1 MGSHPKKLVIWHEFD
16 GPGDTSI
23 ELLEHLCRE
32 YSLQND
38 IQVVP
43 EVMNISELVTRLNAV
58 GEGGEAP
65 QMALV
70 PADMA
75 GFGEKAKYSRVP
87 DDLLSLAASHG
98 SVFLQSMR
106 SEGTAYG
113 LPVLTGNHLVLYYNR
128 EIYPEPPASWEE
140 IEDLGGGLKEK
151 GIVPVAADLR
161 EPYWFIPFL
170 TAFGGWP
177 MREGTPCLPKS
188 EMKRALHDVRTRMDR
203 GLLISMNGSIE
214 LIEGFIAGE
223 VGAII
228 CGEWIYNHLDRHMKN
243 KLGVARLPSIQSR
256 PSISMSSAIGLVF
269 PGYSLESELRED
281 IMSFAAFMLNEES
294 QMKWGTEVQRIPV
307 HSEARGRLKDLTD
320 VNRRSLTAL
329 LEESRP
335 MPIEPAMAS
344 VWEAIRAGLL
354 ILAEEGE
361 ESAWSAMDQ
370 HFKQSAGVL

>member
-23 ELLEHLCRE
+23 ELLERLCRE
-32 YSLQND
+32 YSRQND
-38 IQVVP
+38 IQVIP
-43 EVMNISELVTRLNAV
+43 EVMNISELVTRLNTVA
-58 GEGGEAP
+58 EGGEAP

-75 GFGEKAKYSRVP
+75 GFGEKAKYSEVP
-87 DDLLSLAASHG
+87 DELLSLVAPHG
-98 SVFLQSMR
+98 FDFLQSMR
-106 SEGTAYG
+106 SEGIAYG

-128 EIYPEPPASWEE
+128 EIYPEPPGSWEE
-140 IEDLGGGLKEK
+140 IEDSGDGLKKK
-151 GIVPVAADLR
+151 GIIPVAADLR

-177 MREGTPCLPKS
+177 MSEGAPSLPKS
-188 EMKRALHDVRTRMDR
+188 EMKRALHYVRTRMDR
-203 GLLISMNGSIE
+203 GLLASMNGSTE
-214 LIEGFIAGE
+214 LLEGFIAGE

-243 KLGVARLPSIQSR
+243 KLGVARLPSIQGC

-269 PGYSLESELRED
+269 PGYSLESELQEE
-281 IMSFAAFMLNEES
+281 IVSFATFMLSAES

-307 HSEARGRLKDLTD
+307 HSKAREKLKDLTD
-320 VNRRSLTAL
+320 GNRRSLTTL
-329 LEESRP
+329 LEESRS

-344 VWEAIRAGLL
+344 VWEAVRAGLQ
-354 ILAEEGE
+354 ILPEEGE

-370 HFKQSAGVL
+370 QFKQSAGVL

>member
-23 ELLEHLCRE
+23 ELLERLCHE
-32 YSLQND
+32 YSRQND
-38 IQVVP
+38 IQVIP
-43 EVMNISELVTRLNAV
+43 EVMNISELVIRLNAV

-75 GFGEKAKYSRVP
+75 GFGQKAKYSRVP
-87 DDLLSLAASHG
+87 DELLSLVAPHG
-98 SVFLQSMR
+98 SGFLESMR
-106 SEGTAYG
+106 SEGIPYG

-128 EIYPEPPASWEE
+128 EIYPKPPASWEE
-140 IEDLGGGLKEK
+140 IEDLGDGLLEK
-151 GIVPVAADLR
+151 GIIPVAADLR
-161 EPYWFIPFL
+161 EPYWFMPFL

-177 MREGTPCLPKS
+177 MAEGTPCLPQS
-188 EMKRALHDVRTRMDR
+188 EMMRALQYVRTRMNS
-203 GLLISMNGSIE
+203 GLLASLNGSIE
-214 LIEGFIAGE
+214 LLEGFIAGE

-228 CGEWIYNHLDRHMKN
+228 CGEWIYNHLDRHMTS
-243 KLGVARLPSIQSR
+243 KLGVARLPSIQGR

-269 PGYSLESELRED
+269 PGYSLESELREE
-281 IMSFAAFMLNEES
+281 IVSFASFMLSAES

-307 HSEARGRLKDLTD
+307 HSEARGRLKDLAGA
-320 VNRRSLTAL
+320 NRGSLTTL
-329 LEESRP
+329 LEESRS

-354 ILAEEGE
+354 VLEKEGE
-361 ESAWSAMDQ
+361 ASAWSAMDQ

>member
-23 ELLEHLCRE
+23 ELLERLCLE
-32 YSLQND
+32 YSRQND
-38 IQVVP
+38 IQVIP
-43 EVMNISELVTRLNAV
+43 EVMNISELVTRLNQV

-87 DDLLSLAASHG
+87 DGLLSLVAPHG
-98 SVFLQSMR
+98 SGFLQSMR
-106 SEGTAYG
+106 SEGIAYG

-128 EIYPEPPASWEE
+128 EIYPEPPVSWEE
-140 IEDLGGGLKEK
+140 IEDLGDGLKEK
-151 GIVPVAADLR
+151 GIIPVAADLR

-177 MREGTPCLPKS
+177 MLEGTPYLPKS
-188 EMKRALHDVRTRMDR
+188 EMKQSLQYVRIRMDR
-203 GLLISMNGSIE
+203 GLLASMNGSTE
-214 LIEGFIAGE
+214 LLEGFIAGE

-228 CGEWIYNHLDRHMKN
+228 CGEWIYNHLDRHMK
-243 KLGVARLPSIQSR
+243 KRLGVARLPSIQGR

-269 PGYSLESELRED
+269 PGYSLESELREE
-281 IMSFAAFMLNEES
+281 IVSFAAFMLSAES

-307 HSEARGRLKDLTD
+307 HSKAREKLKDLTD
-320 VNRRSLTAL
+320 VNRGLLTTL
-329 LEESRP
+329 LEESRS

-344 VWEAIRAGLL
+344 VWEAVRAGLL

-361 ESAWSAMDQ
+361 EAAWSAMDQ
-370 HFKQSAGVL
+370 QFKQSVGVL